1 MLALPRASARP
12 EEADRLRP
20 APELAPPE
28 PELSPGVANAVRE
41 ERRGREAAER
51 DVGVLALVAEGI
63 QLVARQRFDAT
74 AERRRHALLPLLRVR
89 GDDLGRAAGGAEV
102 LGHAEEAAGIGR
114 RRHAEEVEHPR
125 HLAAD
130 VGDEVLVPELAVACG
145 PERRAGGAA
154 RARPVGPLL
163 RGAEREVAPRRL
175 GGEAAVTRVAHD
187 VNEACLR
194 EKPREERELAHVDG
208 RLVAPDDL
216 LPWLGRV
223 RDLAAMHAV
232 EERLDDAGPV
242 PRPARRPPFVPVD

>member
-102 LGHAEEAAGIGR
+102 L
-114 RRHAEEVEHPR
+114 
-125 HLAAD
+125 
-130 VGDEVLVPELAVACG
+130 VPELAVACG

-232 EERLDDAGPV
+232 
-242 PRPARRPPFVPVD
+242 